1 MTRLFPLSS
10 LVALWLSCPFV
21 VAQTPAA
28 KPAPAEAAPAA
39 PQADDGGQMQDAPFD
54 EAALAKMFPKAPLNG
69 ESFPE
74 ASRTPEAIKSG
85 SELLEKIATKYRT
98 APAISDTV
106 WWSVKFPGGEQK
118 DSISVRLGGG
128 QEMEITAGTM
138 KMVSMG
144 GNIYFAD
151 EQVADKFVKVEVDGT
166 VVNTLQTKLDGIEF
180 PCPHLS
186 LRSSTEGKAVEA
198 FSFAGGAFPKVAGYQ
213 AKDGVA
219 EILLT
224 GDGEGDLKISADTKT
239 DLVKSLALVMAP
251 PGSPPGL
258 RVAIDFK
265 MDPTVSDKLE
275 KPITFDPGKRKAV
288 DSLSD
293 LTPERPEAI
302 ALGADAPTFKLMDN
316 SGTEVDLASL
326 RGKVVVIDFWAT
338 WCGPC
343 RKGLPTIDALAKW
356 VAESKTNAAVFGINV
371 WERGD
376 DAAKKAKDYWTKNQ
390 FSFPFLDDIEG
401 DVIKQYGFDGIPATV
416 VIGTDGKVVAVHQG
430 FHADLTDKLK
440 TEVLKAL
447 GGKS

>member
-1 MTRLFPLSS
+1 
-10 LVALWLSCPFV
+10 VI
-21 VAQTPAA
+21 AQTPAA

-39 PQADDGGQMQDAPFD
+39 AQAGDEVQIQDAPFD
-54 EAALAKMFPKAPLNG
+54 EAALEKMFPKAPLNG

-74 ASRTPEAIKSG
+74 ASKTPEAIKSG
-85 SELLEKIATKYRT
+85 SDLLEKIATKYRT

-106 WWSVKFPGGEQK
+106 SWTVKLPGGEQT
-118 DSISVRLGGG
+118 DSMSIRLGGG

-144 GNIYFAD
+144 GNLYFSD
-151 EQVADKFVKVEVDGT
+151 EQVADKFVKVEMDGT
-166 VVNTLQTKLDGIEF
+166 VANTLQTKLDGLEF
-180 PCPHLS
+180 PCPHLG

-198 FSFAGGAFPKVAGYQ
+198 FSFGGGSFSKVAGYQ

-224 GDGEGDLKISADTKT
+224 GDGESDLKISADTKT
-239 DLVKSLALVMAP
+239 DLVKSIALVMAP
-251 PGSPPGL
+251 PGAPPGI
-258 RVAIDFK
+258 RFVIDFK
-265 MDPTVSDKLE
+265 MNPSVSDKLD
-275 KPITFDPGKRKAV
+275 KPIAFDAGKRKAV
-288 DSLSD
+288 DGLSD

-302 ALGADAPTFKLMDN
+302 SVGADAPTFKLMDN
-316 SGTEVDLASL
+316 SGKEVDLASL

-356 VAESKTNAAVFGINV
+356 VNESKTNAAVFGINV

-376 DAAKKAKDYWTKNQ
+376 DAAKKSQDYWTKNK
-390 FSFPFLDDIEG
+390 FSFPFLDDIKG

-430 FHADLTDKLK
+430 FDADLTDKLK
-440 TEVLKAL
+440 SEVLKAL